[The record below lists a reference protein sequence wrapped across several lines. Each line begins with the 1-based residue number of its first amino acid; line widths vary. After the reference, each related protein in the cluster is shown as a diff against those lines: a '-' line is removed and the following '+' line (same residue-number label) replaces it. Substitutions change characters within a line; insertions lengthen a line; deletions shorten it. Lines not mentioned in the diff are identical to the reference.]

1 MNNNNV
7 VVCLSGGAVGSDAL
21 FAKVCLSRGIK
32 TLGFSFPGHVIDEN
46 SIRIELSEDYLRRY
60 EFDYHRIAKAM
71 GRMVSNNRFV
81 KNLIL
86 RDFIQIL
93 GRKGTKTELVV
104 AISSLDKNGIDVA
117 GGTGYAVHIA
127 MEYKIPVVLIDKD
140 NDYKFKF
147 FDYDTKSWRALHKE
161 DLSKIKKGFT
171 GIGSRDIDISKAT
184 NSINKILDCIL

>member
-1 MNNNNV
+1 MNNN

-21 FAKVCLSRGIK
+21 FAKACLSRDIK

-60 EFDYHRIAKAM
+60 EFDYHRIARAM
-71 GRMVSNNRFV
+71 GRIVSNKPFI

-86 RDFIQIL
+86 RDFVQVL

-104 AISSLDKNGIDVA
+104 AISSVDKNGRDVC

-127 MEYKIPVVLIDKD
+127 MEYKIPVVLIDKY

-161 DLSKIKKGFT
+161 DLFKIKKGFT
-171 GIGSRDIDISKAT
+171 GIGSRDIDISKA
-184 NSINKILDCIL
+184 SEAINKVLNCIL